1 MRLQQLDGK
10 GSIIVRVT
18 DNIYVVPEVRC
29 NTYLIEDPDGLTL
42 IDTGLPG
49 SDKKIL
55 AYIANLGKQPA
66 DLKRIILTHS
76 DMDHVG
82 GLSPLHK
89 ASGARTYASQIEA
102 DAIAAGKASRPIKRR
117 GFSWRRLM
125 MIILAPFMKPRR
137 FKVDEIL
144 QDGQVLPIGGGL
156 RVISTPGHTPGHIS
170 LFAPKSGVL
179 FCGDSMVTEPNVI
192 HGSRPGLTWD
202 DGQARASEKK
212 QAALG
217 ARIVCSGHGPVVQD
231 ATGKFPN

>member
-1 MRLQQLDGK
+1 MK
-10 GSIIVRVT
+10 VT
-18 DNIYVVPEVRC
+18 DNVYIVPEVRC
-29 NTYLIEDPDGLTL
+29 NTYLIADPDGLTL

-49 SDKKIL
+49 SDRKIL
-55 AYIANLGKQPA
+55 AYIANLGKAPQ

-76 DMDHVG
+76 DLDHVG
-82 GLSPLHK
+82 GLAPLHK
-89 ASGARTYASQIEA
+89 VTGARTYASQVEA
-102 DAIAAGKASRPIKRR
+102 DAIAAGKASRAIKRR

-125 MIILAPFMKPRR
+125 ISILSPFMKPKK

-144 QDGQVLPIGGGL
+144 KEGQVLPVGGGL
-156 RVISTPGHTPGHIS
+156 RVVATPGHTPGHIS
-170 LFAPKSGVL
+170 LFAPASGVL

-202 DGQARASEKK
+202 DAQARASEKK

-231 ATGKFPN
+231 AAGKFPV